1 INIGLGV
8 GYIGAGTTL
17 SDVRRIYNGFLDSQ
31 LRKSTALS
39 AEANAYAGQAGKTDK
54 LLSDSTTG
62 VAAQLADFFTKMQAI
77 ATSSTQS
84 SERSSFL
91 TQATALSARFNSVA
105 SQLSSQNDNVNAQ
118 LNTFATQVNDL
129 TTTIASLNKQ
139 ITQA

>member
-1 INIGLGV
+1 
-8 GYIGAGTTL
+8 
-17 SDVRRIYNGFLDSQ
+17 
-31 LRKSTALS
+31 
-39 AEANAYAGQAGKTDK
+39 
-54 LLSDSTTG
+54 
-62 VAAQLADFFTKMQAI
+62 QLADFFTKMQAI

-139 ITQA
+139 ITQTSAGNTSPNSLLDTRNETVRKLNELVGVNVVENNGNYDIYT